1 MTTAEKTIGQKIKEI
16 RETRHYSQ
24 EAIAKALDIS
34 VTSYAKIERDEVEI
48 TVKRLEEIA
57 KALKVNTWAFFSPE
71 SAVVIIGD
79 VGDYSNVHN
88 PNSNI
93 AINYAFNPEREAHLM
108 HIKTLEKQVES
119 LQKMVDKLLPK

>member
-16 RETRHYSQ
+16 REARHYSQ
-24 EAIAKALDIS
+24 ESIAKALDIS

-79 VGDYSNVHN
+79 IGD
-88 PNSNI
+88 NSNGHNHQI
-93 AINYAFNPEREAHLM
+93 HSTYSITFNPEREAHLM
-108 HIKTLEKQVES
+108 HIKSLEKQVES
-119 LQKMVDKLLPK
+119 LQKMVDKLLPE

>member
-1 MTTAEKTIGQKIKEI
+1 MTTADKTIGQKIKEI
-16 RETRHYSQ
+16 REARHYSQ

-71 SAVVIIGD
+71 SIVFIVGD
-79 VGDYSNVHN
+79 VENNQNGQIGFNQNYS
-88 PNSNI
+88 SN
-93 AINYAFNPEREAHLM
+93 FNPEREAHLM

-119 LQKMVDKLLPK
+119 LQKMVEKLLSR